1 MDPDSEDQSDTEKT
15 EAWSGSESSQEDSCR
30 VSDMK
35 PESCNSEE
43 DTENLPMNSS
53 SSHVPKPDSEPKE
66 CWEMESEEHLSER
79 EENVFYREREVDKSE
94 SSPTRD
100 MVLALTLHPGEEE
113 PRGPA
118 GNSQSAGTE
127 SPRVHS
133 SEGGGSSDA
142 PTACVSF
149 GISEEGA
156 EQAQRWDSGS
166 DTNLCRPTRHR
177 TRHTRLSQSER
188 HVKETKSKCKSIA
201 LLLTHAPNPRNKGVL
216 LFKKRQQRVE
226 NFTFISYGT
235 GENIDS
241 EDQTE
246 ETEDLTEYH
255 FVSTSDSELEEE
267 NSVYHQQCQY
277 SWNWRSQHKMEGL
290 PETQGKGALMFA
302 QRRKRMDEIVSEHE
316 ELRSKGLPVE
326 GPAPEPEPTAPPKMY
341 EPNETYVYS
350 AQDNY
355 TEQPVSYQEDSNAS
369 KPLVPN
375 RTAKPFL
382 GFQANA
388 PPPARHSVV
397 VPVTPAKKKPEPK
410 FKVPVPVPSNTSP
423 KVWSPTSDVIASRDE
438 RISVPAIKTG
448 ILPETK
454 RKGSSKQ
461 SPPEQKANLQNK
473 GDRRSFI
480 ECEEDCFS
488 LGAEAC
494 NFMQPKPIKLKN
506 PPPVA
511 PKPTINPACPP
522 WMVKEDPYI
531 PPRNPQPSPAAIG
544 PHSQNYLQPHDR
556 AKPQQMSN
564 QWAQDQTPARL
575 QTSTNMSSQLQ
586 PQPTANSWSLEQ
598 SRSPVSMQ
606 ARGPT
611 YSPQAPPPQ
620 SSAPNSVA
628 SCPSQPEKTHRG
640 QSSSLSGKGV
650 ELFAKRQSRMEKFV
664 VDAEPKQVSKPR
676 APSPTSSLPNSW
688 RYSSNIRAP
697 PPVGYNPLLTPFYP
711 PAAAKQPPST
721 SPKIKPKQTKPK
733 PKQATKHLNALD
745 IMKHQ
750 PYQLDSALFTYEKV
764 PEIKAPSPKPSPTP
778 TKSEPRK
785 VIKHKIGPARSPRS
799 ISKSETTKPDV
810 LTVDKQMD
818 VNLSVSPVLNH
829 VSTKQETSNRPAS
842 TTSQHSSLSSISDS
856 LAAAFS
862 PASLIARGVRQMA
875 PRPKFS
881 AKKQVAEGKQWKP
894 VAMLH

>member
-1 MDPDSEDQSDTEKT
+1 
-15 EAWSGSESSQEDSCR
+15 
-30 VSDMK
+30 
-35 PESCNSEE
+35 
-43 DTENLPMNSS
+43 
-53 SSHVPKPDSEPKE
+53 EP
-66 CWEMESEEHLSER
+66 
-79 EENVFYREREVDKSE
+79 REV
-94 SSPTRD
+94 
-100 MVLALTLHPGEEE
+100 
-113 PRGPA
+113 A
-118 GNSQSAGTE
+118 GNSQSGGTG
-127 SPRVHS
+127 SPRVQS
-133 SEGGGSSDA
+133 SEGGGGSDA

-156 EQAQRWDSGS
+156 EQALRWDSGF

-177 TRHTRLSQSER
+177 IRHTRLSQSER
-188 HVKETKSKCKSIA
+188 HVKETKSKCKRIA
-201 LLLTHAPNPRNKGVL
+201 LLLTHAPSPHNKGAL
-216 LFKKRQQRVE
+216 LFKKRRQRVE

-241 EDQTE
+241 KDQTE
-246 ETEDLTEYH
+246 EAEDLTEYD
-255 FVSTSDSELEEE
+255 FASTNNSEFEEE
-267 NSVYHQQCQY
+267 YSVYHQQRQY

-326 GPAPEPEPTAPPKMY
+326 GPVPESEPTAPPNIY

-350 AQDNY
+350 SNY
-355 TEQPVSYQEDSNAS
+355 TEQPVDNLEDTNAP

-382 GFQANA
+382 GFQVNA
-388 PPPARHSVV
+388 PPAVRHSVV
-397 VPVTPAKKKPEPK
+397 APVTPVKKKPEPK

-454 RKGSSKQ
+454 RKGSNKQ
-461 SPPEQKANLQNK
+461 SPPEQKASLQNK

-522 WMVKEDPYI
+522 WMVKGALDDPYV
-531 PPRNPQPSPAAIG
+531 PPRSPQPSSTAIG
-544 PHSQNYLQPHDR
+544 PHSQHYLQQQER

-564 QWAQDQTPARL
+564 QWAQDQTPARF
-575 QTSTNMSSQLQ
+575 QTSTNMSSQLH
-586 PQPTANSWSLEQ
+586 PQPTANSWSLPQ
-598 SRSPVSMQ
+598 SRSTVSMQ
-606 ARGPT
+606 ASGPT
-611 YSPQAPPPQ
+611 YSPQPPLPPC
-620 SSAPNSVA
+620 SAPNSVA
-628 SCPSQPEKTHRG
+628 SCPPQTSEKTYRG
-640 QSSSLSGKGV
+640 QSGTLSGKGA

-664 VDAEPKQVSKPR
+664 VDAESKQVSKPR
-676 APSPTSSLPNSW
+676 PPSPTSSLPNSW

-697 PPVGYNPLLTPFYP
+697 PPVAYNPLLAPFYP

-721 SPKIKPKQTKPK
+721 SPKIKPKQTKQK
-733 PKQATKHLNALD
+733 AKTATKHLNALD

-750 PYQLDSALFTYEKV
+750 PYQLDSSLFKYEKV
-764 PEIKAPSPKPSPTP
+764 CETKAPSPKPSPTS
-778 TKSEPRK
+778 TKPEPRK
-785 VIKHKIGPARSPRS
+785 VIKHKLGPARSPRN
-799 ISKSETTKPDV
+799 ISKNETPKSADV
-810 LTVDKQMD
+810 LTTEKQMD
-818 VNLSVSPVLNH
+818 GNLSVSPVLNH
-829 VSTKQETSNRPAS
+829 VSSKQEASNRPAS